1 MKKLFLLM
9 FVMILLVVP
18 ISAEVFTID
27 NRLTYSNEDL
37 KVNFDNLWGFGKY
50 YGSIELKSHPSVD
63 YIKKVGTG
71 NKVVMWYDF
80 DFNDSYIN
88 GLGEVE
94 FTDERTGEIID
105 RDYSYVY
112 WGGKVRDVYGQG
124 DCFLNINGTQT
135 CKTIVIGTEI
145 YEDWLPY
152 NSKDIPKG
160 NIRIG
165 IKVETIDG
173 DYVDG
178 VWEIVGKKVKKHA
191 IWNASLEVDLIG
203 WWKLDEGTGNAIDSF
218 STNDL
223 TESGTVPNQTGKI
236 GSARGVYGTANFFS
250 NTNVLSVDSA
260 TSHSVSLWVNILSLA
275 NEGILNIGGDNDANI
290 FETRVVETGGDIQV
304 RTVESGVAV
313 RLTLNSSINT
323 GWSHIVFTYDGST
336 REGILYIN
344 GSSVDSGTGTAGGNA
359 GTKFFIGHSE
369 DSGAEF
375 ENGYVDETALYSK
388 VLTPSEVTTLFND
401 FNGCT
406 LFVCDLDIPTV
417 TLNSPI
423 DFFNSTSQTIDF
435 NGTVSS
441 SSTLL
446 DVSLIIDGI
455 FNETNSSGIEGD
467 YLFTKIIEDGTHN
480 WTYEA
485 CNSDG
490 CVNATTRTFTIDTA
504 NPKVNVTF
512 PNETIPFQEINTN
525 LFVNWTVSD
534 INLDVCII
542 NYNGVNTTVTC
553 LDNNTNINITTID
566 NRSLTLFVNDT
577 FGKTNSSSVSWNYI
591 IFENIQT
598 FNTSSFETAKETF
611 TINITTDGTT
621 PTSAK
626 LIYDGTTFSSA
637 TITNTAGNDFDISR
651 TIDIPLVNE
660 TKTWF
665 FNFTINGTE
674 ISSSTQTQLINATN
688 FTLCNAELTVPFLN
702 ITFKDEGNLSDLS
715 ASITTSEFVY
725 YLGSGT
731 INKTLEFIN
740 NTNNLNYTFCS
751 STTNRTLNV
760 DPVVQYKSGSSYPQR
775 IWDEVVQQYTNTT
788 TQQVLFLLSSID
800 GIFVTFQVINQAEQP
815 LEGVVVTGTRIID
828 GSEILVA
835 SGTTSAAGSVT
846 FWLNPDFSH
855 TFTFVKEGF
864 TTFVTSLFPN
874 LPTFTIQLGVTTEVV
889 QDFTQGISYTIR
901 PAGDYLEQNTNHTF
915 NFTLSSTF
923 FTVDQ
928 FGITLRFANGT
939 EVGTNT
945 STSNGG
951 TLSLFTNVSNDSKIF
966 LDFNYLINETFSN
979 GTRTWIIQD
988 LAGSEFSI
996 LRFFTDLSLYI
1007 DAGLFGLDDF
1017 GKAFLSFII
1026 LLTTVGILSTRY
1038 GIASEAAL
1046 MGIIFGIVLFLDVGI
1061 GLIPN
1066 PDFGGINRIDNF
1078 ISVLTGI
1085 ILISI
1090 LIREETR

>member
-9 FVMILLVVP
+9 FVMVFLVVP

-27 NRLTYSNEDL
+27 NKLTYSNKDL

-50 YGSIELKSHPSVD
+50 YGSIELKSHPSVN
-63 YIKKVGTG
+63 YIKEVGAG
-71 NKVVMWYDF
+71 NPVVMWYDF
-80 DFNDSYIN
+80 QDWEYYKD
-88 GLGEVE
+88 GLGEVI
-94 FTDERTGEIID
+94 FTDKKTGEIIN

-112 WGGKVRDVYGQG
+112 WGDKIRDVYGKGECNVLGNQ
-124 DCFLNINGTQT
+124 TQV
-135 CKTIVIGTEI
+135 CETIVVGTET
-145 YEDWLPY
+145 YKDWLSY

-160 NIRIG
+160 DIRIG
-165 IKVETIDG
+165 IKVEVRID

-178 VWEIVGKKVKKHA
+178 IWEIVGKKVSKHS
-191 IWNASLEVDLIG
+191 IWTASLNAQLVDY
-203 WWKLDEGTGNAIDSF
+203 WKLDGTSGDVLDSITQNNNG
-218 STNDL
+218 TND
-223 TESGTVPNQTGKI
+223 GADRGITGKI
-236 GSARGVYGTANFFS
+236 GNAFRFIQADTDKVNFTANTSLIAGDLEYTVGFWFNAS
-250 NTNVLSVDSA
+250 LNGITNRSGGDQLGLF
-260 TSHSVSLWVNILSLA
+260 THSGNGNEVMILSLGTDEVLWRQNSGGVEQFSTAVNITGTNLNNWHFVLARHYA
-275 NEGILNIGGDNDANI
+275 NGTFDLRVDNQSEAGSSG
-290 FETRVVETGGDIQV
+290 TWVV
-304 RTVESGVAV
+304 SGVIGFRIGTNMNPQADQWYSGLIDEV
-313 RLTLNSSINT
+313 SVWTRYLTDAESTQLYNDGNGIT
-323 GWSHIVFTYDGST
+323 FTDVFSPN
-336 REGILYIN
+336 I
-344 GSSVDSGTGTAGGNA
+344 
-359 GTKFFIGHSE
+359 
-369 DSGAEF
+369 
-375 ENGYVDETALYSK
+375 
-388 VLTPSEVTTLFND
+388 
-401 FNGCT
+401 
-406 LFVCDLDIPTV
+406 
-417 TLNSPI
+417 TLNSPV
-423 DFFNSTSQTIDF
+423 DTFNTTSQTIVF
-435 NGTVSS
+435 NATVFD
-441 SSTLL
+441 LFGNNI
-446 DVSLIIDGI
+446 VSVNLSIDGI
-455 FNETNSSGIEGD
+455 FNETNISGINNTD
-467 YLFTKIIEDGTHN
+467 YIFTKTLSFATHN
-480 WTYEA
+480 WTIDA
-485 CNSDG
+485 CDDAGICSNG
-490 CVNATTRTFTIDTA
+490 GTRTLTISR
-504 NPKVNVTF
+504 F
-512 PNETIPFQEINTN
+512 IE
-525 LFVNWTVSD
+525 
-534 INLDVCII
+534 
-542 NYNGVNTTVTC
+542 
-553 LDNNTNINITTID
+553 
-566 NRSLTLFVNDT
+566 
-577 FGKTNSSSVSWNYI
+577 NS
-591 IFENIQT
+591 QT
-598 FNTSSFETAKETF
+598 FNTSSFETAKEIF
-611 TINITTDGTT
+611 TINITTNGTI
-621 PTSAK
+621 PTSTK
-626 LIYDGTTFSSA
+626 LIYDGTTFLST

-665 FNFTINGTE
+665 FNFTINGLE
-674 ISSSTQTQLINATN
+674 ISSSTQNQIINATN

-702 ITFKDEGNLSDLS
+702 ITFKDEGNLSDLN
-715 ASITTSEFVY
+715 ASIPTSEFVY

-731 INKTLEFIN
+731 VNKTLEFIN
-740 NTNNLNYTFCS
+740 NTDNANYAFCS
-751 STTNRTLNV
+751 TPNRTLNV
-760 DPVVQYKSGSSYPQR
+760 DPRVQYKSGASYPQR
-775 IWDEVVQQYTNTT
+775 IWDQVVQEYTNTT
-788 TQQVLFLLSSID
+788 TQQVLFLLSSAD

-815 LEGVVVTGTRIID
+815 LKGVVVTGTRIIE
-828 GSEILVA
+828 GSEQLVA

-874 LPTFTIQLGVTTEVV
+874 LPTFTIQLGVTTGVV

-1026 LLTTVGILSTRY
+1026 LLTTVGILSARY
-1038 GIASEAAL
+1038 GIASEAAM